1 MTGIRALVPSMLAQ
15 WQRHEIFANNLANVS
30 TPGFKADDLTLDQ
43 PISVTRDLRTPGV
56 SQLGDTALVQWTD
69 RSQGAV
75 HLTGRALDVA
85 LQGPGFLVVDTPA
98 GPRYTR
104 AGALNVSREGTLVTA
119 GGQPVLGDGGPLA
132 VGSDRLSIG
141 PRGDVEV
148 EGNRVGT
155 LRLVEFDPTV
165 RLLKTGANLFTP
177 ANPEVTPA
185 PARATD
191 VVSGALEAANVNVVH
206 VMVNMIDVLRKYETA
221 QRVIQAED
229 ETTRKVTNDI
239 GRMQT

>member
-15 WQRHEIFANNLANVS
+15 WQRHETFANNLANVS
-30 TPGFKADDLTLDQ
+30 TPGFKADDLTLD
-43 PISVTRDLRTPGV
+43 PAVAVTAALKGVGV

-69 RSQGAV
+69 RSQGTV
-75 HLTGRALDVA
+75 RLTGRPLDVA
-85 LQGPGFLVVDTPA
+85 LEGPGFLVVDTPA

-104 AGALNVSREGTLVTA
+104 AGALDVSREGYLVTA
-119 GGQPVLGDGGPLA
+119 SGQTVLGDGGPVL
-132 VGSDRLSIG
+132 VGSDRASIG

-148 EGNRVGT
+148 DGNRVGA
-155 LRLVEFDPTV
+155 LRIVEFEPTAH
-165 RLLKTGANLFTP
+165 LIKQGANLFTP
-177 ANPEVTPA
+177 ADPDATPS
-185 PARATD
+185 PARATN
-191 VVSGALEAANVNVVH
+191 VVAGALEASNVSVVS

-239 GRMQT
+239 GRV